1 MTKLGITPKGE
12 NPILMFRVQEKTL
25 ATLKRYA
32 DKRGVTVSE
41 FARECIEGFIGVSTG
56 SEAAQINKKS
66 GK

>member
-1 MTKLGITPKGE
+1 MPRLGVTPKGE

-25 ATLKRYA
+25 AMLKRYA
-32 DKRGVTVSE
+32 DKRGVSVSE

-56 SEAAQINKKS
+56 SEDAQRNKKS